1 MVKKDAANN
10 MSDAMMAY
18 KTVLFD
24 LPMVGTRWG
33 LGFGNEKETT
43 ATAWTGYDAMVRLAS
58 RTVDGWY
65 RTPLFAQTTLRSLE
79 GFLRWQQVGNAST
92 KTVLTGLTQAAGHLL
107 CWRLNQIIR
116 ETDRP
121 LIVFGHSLGDMLAR
135 FLGANFL
142 DQVRYVVT
150 MGSPRQRPENVSP
163 LVLLA
168 LRVL

>member
-1 MVKKDAANN
+1 MGYNPYF
-10 MSDAMMAY
+10 S
-18 KTVLFD
+18 
-24 LPMVGTRWG
+24 G
-33 LGFGNEKETT
+33 LDWNV
-43 ATAWTGYDAMVRLAS
+43 DCPN
-58 RTVDGWY
+58 RT
-65 RTPLFAQTTLRSLE
+65 
-79 GFLRWQQVGNAST
+79 
-92 KTVLTGLTQAAGHLL
+92 GHLL
-107 CWRLNQIIR
+107 RWRLNQIIR